1 MSDNLN
7 RPVIKY
13 NNIALFQSDTG
24 ANSTRS
30 NSGHHLS
37 FLPYVQSMDFSFDV
51 NRNNSS
57 AIGTKNFINQSSQ
70 IGPDVLFTINTLEDF
85 GDLFN
90 NLFKDNDTIKDNKN
104 LETDRNF
111 YAVIGENGGNDIS
124 GKDLSGQDVL
134 SFGNCFLDSITLSQ
148 SVNSFLTSSYSFT
161 ASNVQA
167 QKAENRV
174 VYYNDFENL
183 DIQDYD
189 QAFYSSSENKVV
201 GSVGGELTAA
211 DLEDGRGL
219 TVTRTHLDG
228 IDFGEGDGIA
238 QTENRSGLKGN
249 RSLVIYDGALINR
262 VGFSGFEPDVNYA
275 TSGTFLNRNGLFRI
289 NYETGSVGLQG
300 YPGKRSLKST
310 QTQIGDTT
318 GTFNITGILGTKDGL
333 MPNQG
338 QIVLSHRKSG
348 NWAQVDYVD
357 RNFSAI
363 PANTVTIQNFVTEPG
378 ESQYI
383 YISGSAPLTWGE
395 AYSGAASNNSTSG
408 NGRLAVIDTAEK
420 YQKLLQYLTGN
431 GTNELAGNHSFA
443 WIGLTDTGSND
454 EGTPSAPSDFSWING
469 VSYNYNGLGTGFV
482 SGQGVGSTQPDN
494 SQGAGHPVSGED
506 FVHIY
511 PGTGDPNT
519 NYQVNQAS
527 RWNDADFSGAFGAGT
542 PRVQMVSGYILERII
557 TSTHLSD
564 LTIRKLDEYE
574 VDAPSL
580 DLTGDQS
587 QSTKAYF
594 SGIDSYYTNQTGK
607 LIPHSKTNI
616 SIKRNSFEP
625 DEFVTTLLNEDV
637 NPETGTPIVLRL
649 RSRFLSSVPNANPLD
664 SEQLTVEIPRGNVV
678 MNELELNRG
687 ISCAK
692 IKIKD
697 GDFQLLDSGRFDTH
711 NSSTANHGTLAEAQ
725 AFLDSFEDGE
735 MLALVSCDSIAGG
748 GIIDG
753 VGDNVYN
760 ITSTERNGFL
770 TSITNRLKNDFGCTI
785 ADTITARDMLNFVSI
800 KGGSPIYEELGV
812 DDSPTRYSENFEE
825 PQATV
830 HLPKNSSEFLFQSN
844 AIQSFDLNLP
854 IARKP
859 IYSLGK
865 KHPIKRKTIYPNL
878 GSISINSIVS
888 DLPST
893 HNQTDGSGIQD
904 TTQNLKTFLQ
914 TDGDFTISI
923 SGQNQSDETF
933 NILLKEAKLDS
944 KNFNSSIGS
953 NSESSLSFSFDVDK
967 VQNSKRLFNKTKG
980 LSHGYSMHKIN
991 SEYTG
996 YCMKLQQLGH
1006 AGVGAVA
1013 EVRFDEPSGIITQH
1027 SKIDIVSGSSSA
1039 KNLGEFVTEPV
1050 AQIAN
1055 FTTGGNLIED
1065 YAQFSVFDQLFTGT
1079 DVQGIHASTIG
1090 YPNFDSTNLGRLV
1103 APLTGDLYGKI
1114 INSVFAD
1121 RLKYKVKGFVADVT
1135 GSVTLKPSN
1144 SYNGGGG
1151 WTPSGEGNLVLS
1163 QTGEFTYEFIGT
1175 RMTSNSYQPNFGSF
1189 MLVFDS
1195 GDAIHMT
1202 NISFEV
1208 TQPEPHIVTWYDQF
1222 GSNNI
1227 SGITDAY
1234 TGIDNNGN
1242 SRYYSGM
1249 MPYLSTGGFSDEGVY
1264 TSTEFIPAM
1273 RVNNRHERISGFSTG
1288 DANVFFGAKFNQE
1301 LNFKTDGSA
1310 ISWVGT
1316 LYDQTHEPQLGVEV
1330 NVLLG
1335 NSAARRNDIFYMV
1348 SNGNDPAGRR
1358 QISVDGIGPY
1368 NAHAATSFNNNEF
1381 TSLQLGFHGGY
1392 EAYQPFTGQLFQQ
1405 AFVYE
1410 SGFTGIDALG
1420 FMDGDGVQN
1429 PIDSNRDAYYGRW
1442 DMRELV
1448 ISSGSFLS
1456 GQKNEICGDQ
1466 TGRFNIT

>member
-1 MSDNLN
+1 MGENSN
-7 RPVIKY
+7 RQIIRY

-24 ANSTRS
+24 ANLARS

-51 NRNNSS
+51 NRSNNS

-70 IGPDVLFTINTLEDF
+70 IGPDVSFSINTYEDF
-85 GDLFN
+85 GNLFN
-90 NLFKDNDTIKDNKN
+90 NLFIDNDTVRNTKQLD
-104 LETDRNF
+104 TDRNF
-111 YAVIGENGGNDIS
+111 YAIIGESGGSDIS
-124 GKDLSGQDVL
+124 SQDLSGQDVL
-134 SFGNCFLDSITLSQ
+134 GFGNCFLNTVSIRQ
-148 SVNSFLTSSYSFT
+148 NVGGFIESSYSFT

-174 VYYNDFENL
+174 VYYNDFEHL
-183 DIQDYD
+183 DIQDYH
-189 QAFYSSSENKVV
+189 QAHYSSSENKVV
-201 GSVGGELTAA
+201 GSVDGELTAA
-211 DLEDGRGL
+211 ELEDGRGL
-219 TVTRTHLDG
+219 TVTRTHLEG

-238 QTENRSGLKGN
+238 QTENRSGLQGN

-275 TSGTFLNRNGLFRI
+275 TSGTFLNRHGHIRI
-289 NYETGSVGLQG
+289 NYETGSTGLQG
-300 YPGKRSLKST
+300 YPGSRSLKST

-318 GTFNITGILGTKDGL
+318 GTFHVTGILGTKDGL

-338 QIVLSHRKSG
+338 QIVISHRKSG

-357 RNFSAI
+357 RGFSAI
-363 PANTVTIQNFVTEPG
+363 PDNTVTIQNFRTEPG
-378 ESQYI
+378 ESEYI
-383 YISGSAPLTWGE
+383 YVSGTQPLTWGE
-395 AYSGAASNNSTSG
+395 AYSGAAGNYSSG
-408 NGRLAVIDTAEK
+408 QGRLAVIDTAEK
-420 YQKLLQYLTGN
+420 YQKLLQYLTGS
-431 GTNELAGNHSFA
+431 GTNELTGNHSFA

-454 EGTPSAPSDFSWING
+454 EGTPSLPSDFKWING
-469 VSYNYNGLGTGFV
+469 ITYDYNASGTGFV
-482 SGQGVGSTQPDN
+482 SGQGVGSDQPDN
-494 SQGAGHPVSGED
+494 SQGAGHAVSGED

-519 NYQVNQAS
+519 SYQVYQAS

-542 PRVQMVSGYILERII
+542 PRAQMVSGYILERI
-557 TSTHLSD
+557 TSSTHLSD

-574 VDAPSL
+574 VDAPSF

-607 LIPHSKTNI
+607 IIRPSKTNI
-616 SIKRNSFEP
+616 SIKRNSFKT
-625 DEFVTTLLNEDV
+625 DEFVTTLLNENV
-637 NPETGTPIVLRL
+637 NPETGTPIVIGL
-649 RSRFLSSVPNANPLD
+649 RSRFNSDNDLANPGD
-664 SEQLTVEIPRGNVV
+664 SEQLRIEIPRGNTVV
-678 MNELELNRG
+678 NDVELIRG
-687 ISCAK
+687 ITVAR

-697 GDFQLLDSGRFDTH
+697 GDFQVLESGRFDTYQ
-711 NSSTANHGTLAEAQ
+711 NLGSELHGSYLEA
-725 AFLDSFEDGE
+725 ADFLDRMEDGE
-735 MLALVSCDSIAGG
+735 ILALASAG
-748 GIIDG
+748 
-753 VGDNVYN
+753 
-760 ITSTERNGFL
+760 
-770 TSITNRLKNDFGCTI
+770 TI
-785 ADTITARDMLNFVSI
+785 AQPGRNDGSALITGKLHSGFNSQLAAQVGHRDLINFVGV
-800 KGGSPIYEELGV
+800 KGGDVIYEELGNYGAGINGQT
-812 DDSPTRYSENFEE
+812 SRYEDNFEE

-830 HLPKNSSEFLFQSN
+830 HLPQNSSEFLFQSDT
-844 AIQSFDLNLP
+844 IQSFDLTLP
-854 IARKP
+854 INRKN

-865 KHPIKRKTIYPNL
+865 KYPVSRKTTYPNL
-878 GSISINSIVS
+878 GNFSLTSFVS
-888 DLPST
+888 DISKN
-893 HNQTDGSGIQD
+893 HNQTDLSGLSD
-904 TTQNLKTFLQ
+904 TTQNLKTFLEK
-914 TDGDFTISI
+914 DGDLTISI
-923 SGQNQSDETF
+923 SGQNDLNETF
-933 NILLKEAKLDS
+933 NLKLNEAKS
-944 KNFNSSIGS
+944 TARSFSSSVGGQPVTTD
-953 NSESSLSFSFDVDK
+953 LSFSFDVDK
-967 VQNSKRLFNKTKG
+967 VVNGKRMFDKTRG
-980 LSHGYSMHKIN
+980 LTHGYSMHKIN

-1013 EVRFDEPSGIITQH
+1013 EVHFDEPSGIITQH
-1027 SKIDIVSGSSSA
+1027 SKIDIVSGTNSSA
-1039 KNLGEFVTEPV
+1039 KTLGEFVTEPV

-1055 FTTGGNLIED
+1055 FTTGGNMLAD
-1065 YAQFSVFDQLFTGT
+1065 YAQFSVFEQLFTGT

-1090 YPNFDSTNLGRLV
+1090 YPSFDSTDLARLV

-1121 RLKYKVKGFVADVT
+1121 RLKYKIRGFVANVT
-1135 GSVTLKPSN
+1135 GTVTLKPTN
-1144 SYNGGGG
+1144 SYNGGGAY
-1151 WTPSGEGNLVLS
+1151 TPSGEGILNIN
-1163 QTGEFTYEFIGT
+1163 QTGEFTYEFMGT
-1175 RMTSNSYQPNFGSF
+1175 RMTSNSYQPDFGGF
-1189 MLVFDS
+1189 ILVFDS

-1202 NISFEV
+1202 NLSFEI

-1234 TGIDNNGN
+1234 TGTDNNGN

-1273 RVNNRHERISGFSTG
+1273 RINNRHERISGFSTG

-1316 LYDQTHEPQLGVEV
+1316 LYDQTHEPQLGTEV

-1335 NSAARRNDIFYMV
+1335 NSAARKNDIFYMV

-1381 TSLQLGFHGGY
+1381 TSLQLGFQGGY

-1410 SGFTGIDALG
+1410 SGFTGIDAIG
-1420 FMDGDGVQN
+1420 FMDSDGVQD
-1429 PIDSNRDAYYGRW
+1429 PIDSDRDGYYGRW